1 MATTTSITTTYAG
14 ESLKEYISA
23 AIFSGRTLAA
33 NAITVKPNVKYKA
46 VVKNLSTETNVLD
59 DATCDFTATGTVTL
73 TERILEPKS
82 LQLNKTLCKS
92 DFRSDWEAIEMGLS
106 AHDNLPPSFADYL
119 MSHYVAKV
127 AQQMEI
133 NIWRGATGNSGE
145 FNGFATIVATDASL
159 PAAQEI
165 TGTTVDASNVLV
177 ELRKIVNAIPSRLY
191 GAEDLYIYVSQN
203 IYRAYVASLGGF
215 GASGLG
221 ANGLNGQGTMWSG
234 AGIQDLMVDGVKI
247 FMTNGL
253 ADNTAIATT
262 KGNLWFG
269 TGVLNDTNEV
279 KLIDT
284 SDILGDQ
291 NVRVVMRMTGGVQY
305 GNVTDIVTYGI
316 TNSAN

>member
-92 DFRSDWEAIEMGLS
+92 DFRNDWEAIEMGLS
-106 AHDNLPPSFADYL
+106 AHDSLPPSFADYL
-119 MSHYVAKV
+119 VSHYVAKV

-133 NIWRGATGNSGE
+133 NIWRGADANSGE
-145 FNGFATIVATDASL
+145 FDGFATLVALDAAL
-159 PAAQEI
+159 PTAQEVA
-165 TGTTVDASNVLV
+165 GTTVDASNVLA
-177 ELRKIVNAIPSRLY
+177 ELRKIVDAIPSRLY
-191 GAEDLYIYVSQN
+191 GAEDLFIYVSQN

-215 GASGLG
+215 AASGVG
-221 ANGLNGQGTMWSG
+221 ANGYDNKGAMWANGMPE
-234 AGIQDLMVDGVKI
+234 LMVDGVKI

-253 ADNTAIATT
+253 ADDTAIAST

-305 GNVTDIVTYGI
+305 GNITDIVTYGI

>member
-92 DFRSDWEAIEMGLS
+92 DFRNDWEAIEMGLS
-106 AHDNLPPSFADYL
+106 AHDSLPPSFADYL
-119 MSHYVAKV
+119 VSHYVAKV

-133 NIWRGATGNSGE
+133 NIWRGADANSGE
-145 FNGFATIVATDASL
+145 FDGFATLVALDAAL
-159 PAAQEI
+159 PTAQEVA
-165 TGTTVDASNVLV
+165 GTTVSASNALV
-177 ELRKIVNAIPSRLY
+177 ELRKIVDAIPSRLY
-191 GAEDLYIYVSQN
+191 GAEDLFIYVSQN

-215 GASGLG
+215 ASSGVG
-221 ANGLNGQGTMWSG
+221 ANGYDNKGAMWANGMPE
-234 AGIQDLMVDGVKI
+234 LMVDGVKI

-305 GNVTDIVTYGI
+305 GNITDIVTYGI

>member
-92 DFRSDWEAIEMGLS
+92 DFRNDWEAIEMGLS
-106 AHDNLPPSFADYL
+106 AHDSLPPSFADYL
-119 MSHYVAKV
+119 VSHYVAKV

-133 NIWRGATGNSGE
+133 NIWRGADANSGE
-145 FNGFATIVATDASL
+145 FDGFATLVALDAAL
-159 PAAQEI
+159 PTAQEVA
-165 TGTTVDASNVLV
+165 GTTVDASNVLV
-177 ELRKIVNAIPSRLY
+177 ELRKIVDAIPSRLY
-191 GAEDLYIYVSQN
+191 GAEDLFIYVSQN

-215 GASGLG
+215 AASGVG
-221 ANGLNGQGTMWSG
+221 ANGYDNKGAMWANGMPE
-234 AGIQDLMVDGVKI
+234 LMVDGVKI

-305 GNVTDIVTYGI
+305 GNITDIVTYGI

>member
-133 NIWRGATGNSGE
+133 NIWRGADANSGE
-145 FNGFATIVATDASL
+145 FDGFATLVALDAAL
-159 PAAQEI
+159 PTAQEVA
-165 TGTTVDASNVLV
+165 GTTVSASNALV
-177 ELRKIVNAIPSRLY
+177 ELRKIVDAIPSRLY
-191 GAEDLYIYVSQN
+191 GAEDLFIYVSQN
-203 IYRAYVASLGGF
+203 IYRAYVAALGGF
-215 GASGLG
+215 AASGVG
-221 ANGLNGQGTMWSG
+221 ANGYDNKGSMWANGMPEVM
-234 AGIQDLMVDGVKI
+234 IDGVKI

-253 ADNTAIATT
+253 SDNTAIATT

>member
-1 MATTTSITTTYAG
+1 MATTTSVTTTYAG
-14 ESLKEYISA
+14 EFLKEYISA
-23 AIFSGRTLAA
+23 AIFSGRTLSA

-46 VVKNLSTETNVLD
+46 GVKNLSTETNVLD

-133 NIWRGATGNSGE
+133 NIWRGATGNAGE
-145 FNGFATIVATDASL
+145 FDGFAVLVAADAAL
-159 PAAQEI
+159 PTAQEVA
-165 TGTTVDASNVLV
+165 GTTVTAANVIV
-177 ELRKIVNAIPSRLY
+177 ELRKIVDVIPSRLY
-191 GAEDLYIYVSQN
+191 GAEDLFIYVSQN
-203 IYRAYVASLGGF
+203 IYRAYVAALGGY

-221 ANGLNGQGTMWSG
+221 ANGIDGKGPMWGG
-234 AGIQDLMVDGVKI
+234 AGLTDLMIDGVKI

-253 ADNTAIATT
+253 NDNTAIATT

-269 TGVLNDTNEV
+269 TGVMNDTNEV

-284 SDILGDQ
+284 ADILGDQ
-291 NVRVVMRMTGGVQY
+291 NVRVVMRMTGGCQY
-305 GNVTDIVTYGI
+305 GNITDIVTYGI

>member
-1 MATTTSITTTYAG
+1 MATTTSITTTYSG

-46 VVKNLSTETNVLD
+46 IVKNLSTETNVLD
-59 DATCDFTATGTVTL
+59 DSTCDFTATGTVTL

-119 MSHYVAKV
+119 VSHYVAKV

-145 FNGFATIVATDASL
+145 FDGFATIVATDAAL
-159 PAAQEI
+159 PTAQEVA
-165 TGTTVDASNVLV
+165 GTTVTASNVV
-177 ELRKIVNAIPSRLY
+177 TELRKIVDAIPSRLY
-191 GAEDLYIYVSQN
+191 GAEDLFIYVSQN

-215 GASGLG
+215 AASGVG
-221 ANGLNGQGTMWSG
+221 ANGYDNKGSMWANGMPELT
-234 AGIQDLMVDGVKI
+234 VDGVKI

-253 ADNTAIATT
+253 ADNTAIAST